1 MFHVPVVSFGA
12 FSSFGSQRL
21 CVAFFRLDLWFIGQ
35 LLVPGDILAFLSSFM
50 YLKVTVACRRGQLVW
65 LSWHF
70 LSYYCMH
77 LSSLFFFFPF
87 CFSCLS
93 LKFSVLLNVP

>member
-65 LSWHF
+65 LPWHF
-70 LSYYCMH
+70 LSYSYYCMR
-77 LSSLFFFFPF
+77 LSSHYFFPLF
-87 CFSCLS
+87 AS
-93 LKFSVLLNVP
+93 LVSH